1 MAKLPRRVWSG
12 VRKHRGKSDL
22 WRYLLTN
29 YDGLTKQGV
38 GTAAGPSWHDLAT
51 VLSEVGQ
58 KNREGGDLTGN
69 AVRKVWARVQDYVD
83 KHGAEG
89 RRKPRE
95 HRVPAPPGRR
105 YQPPPL
111 ASPPQLSTENRTT
124 ETEAEAEARA
134 EANIEHMLR
143 TVAERSGRA
152 RPDKRTS

>member
-29 YDGLTKQGV
+29 YDGLTKHGV
-38 GTAAGPSWHDLAT
+38 GTAAGPAWHDLAA

-69 AVRKVWARVQDYVD
+69 AVRKVWARVQAYVD
-83 KHGAEG
+83 QHGTAG

-95 HRVPAPPGRR
+95 RREPAPPGRR
-105 YQPPPL
+105 NQPPPL
-111 ASPPQLSTENRTT
+111 ATPPQQSTEHPTA

-134 EANIEHMLR
+134 AANIEHMLR

-152 RPDKRTS
+152 KPDKRTS